1 MPVRKSYSRVPRGGN
16 GTFLNTHNGKRR
28 NLCDNRDV
36 ISYKN
41 EIYGEEQFVQTAY
54 VCPELNIIVAIDLP
68 TDADTIAQLWSQPI
82 RIGCPVCGS
91 SHRMNYRDAYVTGLM
106 AEFEC
111 LPADVQRGRVH

>member
-1 MPVRKSYSRVPRGGN
+1 MK
-16 GTFLNTHNGKRR
+16 
-28 NLCDNRDV
+28 
-36 ISYKN
+36 
-41 EIYGEEQFVQTAY
+41 IYDEEQFVQTAY

-68 TDADTIAQLWSQPI
+68 TDAHTLAQLWSQPI